1 MSNIAPA
8 HQDRPMKWRATGL
21 DAQLRG
27 HLLRGRRCPVNA
39 AGDRQQMSFRRKKF
53 GVAAIGHSALEQ
65 GSHGDERDLAVTR
78 SQTSEASVGAS

>member
-1 MSNIAPA
+1 
-8 HQDRPMKWRATGL
+8 
-21 DAQLRG
+21 
-27 HLLRGRRCPVNA
+27 
-39 AGDRQQMSFRRKKF
+39 MSFRRKKF